1 MVHLSTLATS
11 LALLLSTTTVHA
23 APPLLPRQGLP
34 DPAGAKNLGNGRGVQ
49 FIGGQCLSAADCASG
64 CCATLPRGGETIG
77 VCSGLGAQFQAGKQ
91 GCGFSGGGGAATPP
105 SMTGNGNGNNNGN
118 NNTPPPTTGGAST
131 GGTTAGVQP
140 SPLKPDPNGAGNVGN
155 GRGAQFITGG
165 CLSNADC
172 ASNCCAT
179 INTGTEPAFG
189 ICSGPAVSFQNG
201 KQGCG
206 FNAATAGNNNEPP
219 SNGSI
224 DVVPVPDDPPAQV
237 GGGTVKP
244 SGLVPDVN
252 GAKNVGNGRGEQF
265 ITGECLSD
273 ADCASG
279 CCALVNTGVKK
290 FGICSGPGA
299 NTQNGKQGCGFP
311 VGGGQL

>member
-1 MVHLSTLATS
+1 MVHLKALATS
-11 LALLLSTTTVHA
+11 LALLLSATPIHA
-23 APPLLPRQGLP
+23 APPSLLPRQNLP
-34 DPAGAKNLGNGRGVQ
+34 DPAGAKNLGNGRGIQ

-77 VCSGLGAQFQAGKQ
+77 VCSGVGAQFQAGKQ
-91 GCGFSGGGGAATPP
+91 GCGFGGAAPAAP
-105 SMTGNGNGNNNGN
+105 STNGNGSSS
-118 NNTPPPTTGGAST
+118 NNTPPATGGAGT
-131 GGTTAGVQP
+131 GGADTTGIQP
-140 SPLKPDPNGAGNVGN
+140 SPLKPDPAGARNVGN

-179 INTGTEPAFG
+179 VNTGTEPAFG

-206 FNAATAGNNNEPP
+206 FTGGAATGSNNEPP
-219 SNGSI
+219 SNGSVE
-224 DVVPVPDDPPAQV
+224 VVPVPDAPPAQG

-252 GAKNVGNGRGEQF
+252 GVKNVGNGRGEQF

-279 CCALVNTGVKK
+279 CCALVNTGEKR
-290 FGICSGPGA
+290 FGICSGPA
-299 NTQNGKQGCGFP
+299 VSFQNGKQGCGFP
-311 VGGGQL
+311 VGGR